1 MNTQTNAV
9 AKRAAKRA
17 KLIAGSDRYVGAEPT
32 VESIKTNADLV
43 VALNWYNYSCTQK
56 DYIPWVY
63 KYMKDNNFSASDIS
77 AAKSLPDWK
86 ISSTSAFIFRM
97 IANGTVIPQDIVDRA
112 VSRITNVLATATAS
126 AAVVK
131 ETNVPVLK
139 KVSVADRVK
148 ERISNLIGD
157 LEEEVDRF
165 CVNYESDFKP
175 YDWMKKNQLGAI
187 HAKRVAEYYA
197 PLREELASYPDDIGL
212 TKIKTKKFLAFVDSI
227 IDGANSIAQVR
238 KAVRRPRKVRLKTA
252 ASVVT
257 KLRFLK
263 ESKEYKVASIDPLKV
278 IGSQKLFVFNAKLR
292 KLTVFT
298 ADSASGLT
306 FKGASLIGFDPKTS
320 FTRTVRKPE
329 EILPKILASTKAKA
343 SEVFTNIKAK
353 NQTPNGRIGPDSILL
368 KVF

>member
-32 VESIKTNADLV
+32 VESIKTNSDLV

-63 KYMKDNNFSASDIS
+63 KYMKENNFSAADIA

-97 IANGTVIPQDIVDRA
+97 IANGTDIPQDIVDRA
-112 VSRITNVLATATAS
+112 VSRITSVLPS
-126 AAVVK
+126 APVAVVK
-131 ETNVPVLK
+131 ETTTPILK

-197 PLREELASYPDDIGL
+197 PLRAELASYPDDIGL

-227 IDGANSIAQVR
+227 IDGANSIAQVK
-238 KAVRRPRKVRLKTA
+238 KAVRRPRKIRLKTA

-257 KLRFLK
+257 KLRYLK

-278 IGSQKLFVFNAKLR
+278 IGSQRLFVFNAKLR

-298 ADSASGLT
+298 ADNASGLT
-306 FKGASLIGFDPKTS
+306 FKGASLIGFDPKAS

-343 SEVFTNIKAK
+343 SEVFTAIKAK